1 MPELTTLLLFLSA
14 SFVLLVV
21 PGPTIALIISKSVA
35 QGRKV
40 ALPMIAG
47 IAMGGVVAATLALAG
62 VSALLLASSWAFNV
76 LKIAGALYLF
86 YLGFKLL
93 MTQPK
98 SLSTTGVGGVETP
111 YQSFRDGFLVML
123 FNPKGI
129 LFFAAFV
136 PQFIDPTMPFASQAG
151 VLIALF
157 VFTGVLVDT
166 GYALLASKAGDAIN
180 SPKLQVGV
188 SRVAGLTIIGAGFA
202 TLLSKRPQV

>member
-1 MPELTTLLLFLSA
+1 MPEFTTFLLFLSA
-14 SFVLLVV
+14 SFVLLMV
-21 PGPTIALIISKSVA
+21 PGPTIALIVSKSVA

-47 IAMGGVVAATLALAG
+47 IAIGGAVAATLALAG
-62 VSALLLASSWAFNV
+62 VSALLLASSSAFNA
-76 LKIAGALYLF
+76 LKIAGALYLL

-93 MTQPK
+93 IAKPK
-98 SLSTTGVGGVETP
+98 VISVTDVDDTETP
-111 YQSFRDGFLVML
+111 FQSFRDGFLVML

-136 PQFIDPTMPFASQAG
+136 PQFIDPSIPYVTQAA

-157 VFTGVLVDT
+157 VLTGMLVDT

-180 SPKLQVGV
+180 SPKLQLGV
-188 SRVAGLTIIGAGFA
+188 SRVAGLTIIGAGIV
-202 TLLSKRPQV
+202 TLFLKRPQV

>member
-1 MPELTTLLLFLSA
+1 MPDMTTLLLFLSA
-14 SFVLLVV
+14 SFLLLVV
-21 PGPTIALIISKSVA
+21 PGPTIALIVSRSVA

-47 IAMGGVVAATLALAG
+47 IAIGGAVAATLALAG
-62 VSALLLASSWAFNV
+62 VSALLLASSSAFSA

-93 MTQPK
+93 MARPK
-98 SLSTTGVGGVETP
+98 VLSATELDDTETP
-111 YQSFRDGFLVML
+111 FQSFRDGFLVML

-136 PQFIDPTMPFASQAG
+136 PQFIDPSIPYVTQAG

-157 VFTGVLVDT
+157 VLTGMLVDT
-166 GYALLASKAGDAIN
+166 GYALLASKAGDVIN
-180 SPKLQVGV
+180 SPKLQLGV
-188 SRVAGLTIIGAGFA
+188 SRVAGLTIIGAGIV
-202 TLLSKRPQV
+202 TLFVKRPQV

>member
-1 MPELTTLLLFLSA
+1 MPQLTTLLLFLSA
-14 SFVLLVV
+14 TFVLLVV

-47 IAMGGVVAATLALAG
+47 IAIGGAVAATLALAG
-62 VSALLLASSWAFNV
+62 VSALLLASSSAFKA

-98 SLSTTGVGGVETP
+98 VLSATDVDDTETP
-111 YQSFRDGFLVML
+111 FQSFRDGFLVML

-136 PQFIDPTMPFASQAG
+136 PQFIDPTLPYVSQAG

-157 VFTGVLVDT
+157 VLTGMFVDT

-180 SPKLQVGV
+180 TPKLQVGI
-188 SRVAGLTIIGAGFA
+188 SRVAGLTIIGAGFV
-202 TLLSKRPQV
+202 TLLSKRPQL

>member
-1 MPELTTLLLFLSA
+1 MPDITTLLLFLSA
-14 SFVLLVV
+14 SFLLLVV
-21 PGPTIALIISKSVA
+21 PGPTIALIVSKSIA

-47 IAMGGVVAATLALAG
+47 IAIGGAVAATLALAG
-62 VSALLLASSWAFNV
+62 VSALLLASSSAFSA

-93 MTQPK
+93 MAQPK
-98 SLSTTGVGGVETP
+98 VLSATDLDDTETP
-111 YQSFRDGFLVML
+111 FQSFRDGFLVML

-136 PQFIDPTMPFASQAG
+136 PQFIDPSIPYVTQAG

-157 VFTGVLVDT
+157 VLTGMLVDT
-166 GYALLASKAGDAIN
+166 GYALLASKAGDVIN
-180 SPKLQVGV
+180 SPKLQLGV
-188 SRVAGLTIIGAGFA
+188 SRVAGLTIIGAGIV
-202 TLLSKRPQV
+202 TLFVKRPQV

>member
-40 ALPMIAG
+40 ALPMIVGVA
-47 IAMGGVVAATLALAG
+47 IGGAIAATLALAG
-62 VSALLLASSWAFNV
+62 VSALLLASSSAFTV

-98 SLSTTGVGGVETP
+98 EFSKTDLAGTETP
-111 YQSFRDGFLVML
+111 FQSFRDGFLVML

-136 PQFIDPTMPFASQAG
+136 PQFIDPSLPYVAQAG
-151 VLIALF
+151 VLIA
-157 VFTGVLVDT
+157 
-166 GYALLASKAGDAIN
+166 
-180 SPKLQVGV
+180 
-188 SRVAGLTIIGAGFA
+188 
-202 TLLSKRPQV
+202 

>member
-1 MPELTTLLLFLSA
+1 MPEFATLLLFLSA
-14 SFVLLVV
+14 SFVLLIV

-47 IAMGGVVAATLALAG
+47 IAMGGAVAAILALAG
-62 VSALLLASSWAFNV
+62 VSALLLASSSAFNA

-93 MTQPK
+93 MTKPK
-98 SLSTTGVGGVETP
+98 ALSTTGLGGIETP

-136 PQFIDPTMPFASQAG
+136 PQFIDPNISYASQAG

-157 VFTGVLVDT
+157 VLTGVLVDA

-180 SPKLQVGV
+180 SPKLQVGF
-188 SRVAGLTIIGAGFA
+188 SRAAGLTIIGAGVV
-202 TLLSKRPQV
+202 TLLSKRPQA

>member
-1 MPELTTLLLFLSA
+1 MPELTTLLLFIGA

-47 IAMGGVVAATLALAG
+47 IAIGGAVAATLALAG
-62 VSALLLASSWAFNV
+62 VSALLLASSSAFTI

-93 MTQPK
+93 MTKPK
-98 SLSTTGVGGVETP
+98 EFSKTAVGGTETP
-111 YQSFRDGFLVML
+111 FQSFRDGFLVML

-136 PQFIDPTMPFASQAG
+136 PQFIDPSLPYVSQAG

-157 VFTGVLVDT
+157 VLIGMLVDT
-166 GYALLASKAGDAIN
+166 GYALIASKAGHVIN
-180 SPKLQVGV
+180 TPKLQAGV
-188 SRVAGLTIIGAGFA
+188 SRVAGLTIIGAGLV
-202 TLLSKRPQV
+202 TVLSKRPQV

>member
-1 MPELTTLLLFLSA
+1 MPEFTTLLLFLSA

-21 PGPTIALIISKSVA
+21 PGPTIALIVSKSVA

-47 IAMGGVVAATLALAG
+47 IAIGGAVAATLALAG
-62 VSALLLASSWAFNV
+62 VSALLLASSSAFNV
-76 LKIAGALYLF
+76 LKILGALYLL

-93 MTQPK
+93 MAVPK
-98 SLSTTGVGGVETP
+98 VLSTTDADDNETLF
-111 YQSFRDGFLVML
+111 QSFRDGFLVML

-136 PQFIDPTMPFASQAG
+136 PQFIDPGIPYVTQAG

-157 VFTGVLVDT
+157 VLMGMLVDT
-166 GYALLASKAGDAIN
+166 GYALLASKAGDVIN
-180 SPKLQVGV
+180 SPNLQLGV
-188 SRVAGLTIIGAGFA
+188 SRVAGLTIIGAGIV
-202 TLLSKRPQV
+202 TLFLKRPQV

>member
-1 MPELTTLLLFLSA
+1 MPELTTLVLFLSA

-47 IAMGGVVAATLALAG
+47 IAIGGAVAATLALAG
-62 VSALLLASSWAFNV
+62 VSALLLASSSAFTV

-86 YLGFKLL
+86 YLGLKLL
-93 MTQPK
+93 MTKPREFSK
-98 SLSTTGVGGVETP
+98 TDVDGTETP
-111 YQSFRDGFLVML
+111 FQSFRDGFLVML

-136 PQFIDPTMPFASQAG
+136 PQFIDPSLPYVSQAG
-151 VLIALF
+151 GLIAIF
-157 VFTGVLVDT
+157 VLTGMLVDT

-180 SPKLQVGV
+180 TPKLQVGV
-188 SRVAGLTIIGAGFA
+188 SRVAGLAIIGAGLV

>member
-21 PGPTIALIISKSVA
+21 PGPTIALILSKSLA
-35 QGRKV
+35 QGRRV

-47 IAMGGVVAATLALAG
+47 IAMGGAVAATLALAG
-62 VSALLLASSWAFNV
+62 VSALLLASSSAFSA

-93 MTQPK
+93 MTRPK
-98 SLSTTGVGGVETP
+98 VLSAARTDDNETP
-111 YQSFRDGFLVML
+111 FQSFRDGFLVML

-136 PQFIDPTMPFASQAG
+136 PQFIDQNLPYASQAG
-151 VLIALF
+151 VLVALF
-157 VFTGVLVDT
+157 VLTGMFVDT
-166 GYALLASKAGDAIN
+166 GYALLASKVGEAIN
-180 SPKLQVGV
+180 SPKLQVHV
-188 SRVAGLTIIGAGFA
+188 SRLAGVTIIGAGLV
-202 TLLSKRPQV
+202 TLFSKRPAV

>member
-14 SFVLLVV
+14 SFILLVV

-47 IAMGGVVAATLALAG
+47 IAIGGAVAATLALSG
-62 VSALLLASSWAFNV
+62 VSALLLASSSAFNV

-98 SLSTTGVGGVETP
+98 EFSKTDLDGTETP
-111 YQSFRDGFLVML
+111 LQSFRDGFLVML

-136 PQFIDPTMPFASQAG
+136 PQFIDPDLPYLSQAG

-157 VFTGVLVDT
+157 VLTGMLVDT

-180 SPKLQVGV
+180 TRKLQLGV
-188 SRVAGLTIIGAGFA
+188 SRVAGLAIIGAGLV